1 MGNNADKEKKL
12 ALALLHGAIG
22 AKKKGNLWTK
32 AYEQLMKRHLELCVD
47 LKDHRMAKDG
57 LHQYRNLCQSVCYIE
72 TKHFCRPS
80 IKVYYHY
87 IAVAR
92 LIQILLRPL
101 SFISWSYRK
110 QEQQL
115 PVKKQIE

>member
-57 LHQYRNLCQSVCYIE
+57 LHQYRNLCQSVCYIDTHE
-72 TKHFCRPS
+72 IFVLTKMHVSLLDLNYR
-80 IKVYYHY
+80 Y

-92 LIQILLRPL
+92 LIQTLLRPS
-101 SFISWSYRK
+101 SFI
-110 QEQQL
+110 
-115 PVKKQIE
+115 

>member
-57 LHQYRNLCQSVCYIE
+57 LHQYRNLCQSVSYIE
-72 TKHFCRPS
+72 IHEMFRLTKIHLLLLNLNYR
-80 IKVYYHY
+80 Y

-92 LIQILLRPL
+92 LIQTLLRPL
-101 SFISWSYRK
+101 SFI
-110 QEQQL
+110 
-115 PVKKQIE
+115 